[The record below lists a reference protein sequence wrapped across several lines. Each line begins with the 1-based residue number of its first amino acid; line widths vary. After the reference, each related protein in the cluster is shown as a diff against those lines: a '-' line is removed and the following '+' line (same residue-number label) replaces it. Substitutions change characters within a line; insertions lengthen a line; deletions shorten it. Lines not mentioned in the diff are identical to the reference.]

1 MRAIAGEVPLAES
14 VEQLSRNGAAASDEA
29 SPEESC

>member
-14 VEQLSRNGAAASDEA
+14 VKQLSCNGAAASAEA